1 MECTGELDGVNIG
14 KYYVFFF
21 YIITLSK
28 DIRALEEYT
37 YGTTNSTNY
46 YNL

>member
-14 KYYVFFF
+14 KYVFF